1 MVRVS
6 TKLYSSE
13 LIIMIVGW
21 WLFQVHYTFFC
32 YFCILLKISIKN
44 KVFLKRQY
52 WSYKQMRESQGKIL
66 EKSVRAIGVH
76 VPSP

>member
-1 MVRVS
+1 MVAVS
-6 TKLYSSE
+6 SSLY
-13 LIIMIVGW
+13 I
-21 WLFQVHYTFFC
+21 FC